1 MRWALT
7 STYVTMY
14 GMKRTTVYFPDD
26 LKQRLEE
33 VAERE
38 SRSEASIV
46 REAVQAALDK
56 RDAPVPELPLFDGWG
71 DPTLADRVDELLAG
85 SGFGT

>member
-1 MRWALT
+1 M
-7 STYVTMY
+7 
-14 GMKRTTVYFPDD
+14 
-26 LKQRLEE
+26 
-33 VAERE
+33 AERE

>member
-1 MRWALT
+1 
-7 STYVTMY
+7 
-14 GMKRTTVYFPDD
+14 MKRTTVYLPAD
-26 LKQRLEE
+26 LKLRLEE

-46 REAVQAALDK
+46 REAVQAALDS
-56 RDAPVPELPLFDGWG
+56 RDAPIPKLPLFDGWG

-85 SGFGT
+85 NRFGR